1 MLGVRRCQV
10 SGLSDVLV
18 TEAWTRRDQAGAVL
32 CVCVCVGVRCGGNV
46 ERIIRYSSVAQDLD
60 GRYRQE
66 LLAGCLVE
74 VPGGCALTC
83 RLFRINQRGTG
94 SPMEL

>member
-1 MLGVRRCQV
+1 MRWCQV

-32 CVCVCVGVRCGGNV
+32 CVGAEGHCGGRI

-60 GRYRQE
+60 GRYSQE

-74 VPGGCALTC
+74 VTEGCALTR
-83 RLFRINQRGTG
+83 RLFRINQRGTD
-94 SPMEL
+94 SPVEL

>member
-1 MLGVRRCQV
+1 MRWCQV

-32 CVCVCVGVRCGGNV
+32 CVWGGEVHCGGSV
-46 ERIIRYSSVAQDLD
+46 ERIIRYNSVAQDLD
-60 GRYRQE
+60 GRYSQE
-66 LLAGCLVE
+66 LLAGYLVE

-83 RLFRINQRGTG
+83 RLFRINQRGTD
-94 SPMEL
+94 SPVEL

>member
-1 MLGVRRCQV
+1 MRRCQV

-18 TEAWTRRDQAGAVL
+18 TEVWTRRNQAGAVL
-32 CVCVCVGVRCGGNV
+32 CVGGGGHCGGSV

-60 GRYRQE
+60 GRYSQE

-83 RLFRINQRGTG
+83 ILFRINQRGTD
-94 SPMEL
+94 SPVDL